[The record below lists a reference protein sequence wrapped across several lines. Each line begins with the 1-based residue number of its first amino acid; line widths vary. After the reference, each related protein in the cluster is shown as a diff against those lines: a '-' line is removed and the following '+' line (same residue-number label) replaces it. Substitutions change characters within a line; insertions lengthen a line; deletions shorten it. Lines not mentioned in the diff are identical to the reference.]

1 MEQKC
6 EHFDSINPND
16 ISPRTKGCEEC
27 EKEGTNRVAIRMC
40 FKCGHIGCCDSSRG
54 MHARKHFENT
64 NHPIMIELPENHG
77 SGVMSMINTTKI

>member
-1 MEQKC
+1 
-6 EHFDSINPND
+6 
-16 ISPRTKGCEEC
+16 
-27 EKEGTNRVAIRMC
+27 MC
-40 FKCGHIGCCDSSRG
+40 FKFGHIGCCDSSRG